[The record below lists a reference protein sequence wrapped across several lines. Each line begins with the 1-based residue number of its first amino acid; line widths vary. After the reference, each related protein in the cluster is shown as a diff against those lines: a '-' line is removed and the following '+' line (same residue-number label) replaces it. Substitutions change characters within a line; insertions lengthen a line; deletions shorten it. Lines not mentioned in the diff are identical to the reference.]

1 MSVHRMQHPRS
12 VTPFEGHASSCSPD
26 PALAVQAHLFGAL
39 SPLTEMSN
47 EQACIQF
54 EQSHSQSDGPI
65 PEEEEGSLEEGPS
78 GEVQPSV
85 DQQAEMDALTQD
97 TLARQQRIE
106 EECRRI

>member
-39 SPLTEMSN
+39 SLLTEMSN
-47 EQACIQF
+47 KQASVQF
-54 EQSHSQSDGPI
+54 KQSRSQSDRPI

-78 GEVQPSV
+78 GEVQPSI
-85 DQQAEMDALTQD
+85 DQQAEMDTLMQD
-97 TLARQQRIE
+97 TLARQQCIE
-106 EECRRI
+106 EERRRI